1 MTWRTSMRNRKNP
14 GFPLLLLLALLHPLT
29 ATGGGD
35 AGRHAAEVLFEENFD
50 TIAPPALPRGWTS
63 SSARVA
69 GVPDLVTTASSPAS
83 PPHAV
88 SGSNSTVEQW
98 LVSRSFDRPAFF
110 PAVLSFSLRRSSTF
124 AARCVVEAST
134 DGGRTFGVIV
144 GEAPSAFPS
153 STYELLDFSLPA
165 AIAASDSFLLR
176 WHILPA
182 ATGTT
187 ATIRLDD
194 VRLTRPRPPVTPGS
208 VVINEI
214 HFQPAMG
221 EGEWIELMNTGR
233 DAVDIAGW
241 GVRDSPTGTVHAV
254 STAAVVLPA
263 GSLIVLAADSASVRA
278 VAGAGAMIVQPAGFP
293 SLNNTGDLV
302 LVQDER
308 GTTMDSVRYDGA
320 WGGGPGVSIERIDP
334 HGESDVPDNWGRC
347 LASAGATPGMENTI
361 VLRPHDLRMV
371 RIGAHHDPLTGVSA
385 FHAVVRNAGGA
396 AAPPCSVEVFS
407 EADGPSAKVLAS
419 GMMTRGLAPRD
430 SAIVEC
436 PWPDPRQGRMRVRAA
451 ILWQDDQRPENN
463 TVAGDVLMPLSV
475 GVLRINEIQ
484 AGPVGGTAEFIEIV
498 NASSTPVSV
507 DGCFIA
513 DRRTGASTMRRWPV
527 ADRSCVV
534 AGGAMHVV
542 AGDSSVGP
550 SARLTEELCTTVSTS
565 GLGLN
570 NDGDTVLLYSADSVL
585 IDSVSYAS
593 AWHSAAV
600 DDPAG
605 RSLERYDPHLASGDP
620 RNWGTC
626 VDPSGG
632 TPGRANSIRVTAPA
646 SDASL
651 VCAPDPFSPD
661 ADGRDDVTV
670 LRYRLPVRSSLIR
683 VRIYDI
689 RGRRVRELVNAA
701 PAAMT
706 GEVVWDGMGDGR
718 EPLRIGIYIV
728 HLESI
733 DEAGGRMFSAAC
745 AVVLARRL

>member
-1 MTWRTSMRNRKNP
+1 MTWRTSMRNRTYP
-14 GFPLLLLLALLHPLT
+14 GISLLLLLAILHPLP

-35 AGRHAAEVLFEENFD
+35 AGGRGVAVLFEEDFD
-50 TIAPPALPRGWTS
+50 TIVPPALPRGWRS

-69 GVPDLVTTASSPAS
+69 GAPDLVTSASSPAS

-88 SGSNSTVEQW
+88 AGSNSTVEQW
-98 LVSRSFDRPAFF
+98 LVSPSFDRPAFF

-134 DGGRTFGVIV
+134 DGGRTFGVTV

-153 STYELLDFSLPA
+153 SAYELLEFSLPA
-165 AIAASDSFLLR
+165 DIAASDSFLLR

-194 VRLTRPRPPVTPGS
+194 VRLTRPRPPVTRGS

-214 HFQPAMG
+214 QSQPALG
-221 EGEWIELMNTGR
+221 EGEWIELMNTGS

-241 GVRDSPTGTVHAV
+241 GVRDSPTGTVHSV
-254 STAAVVLPA
+254 GTAPIVLPA
-263 GSLIVLAADSASVRA
+263 GSLIVLAADSAAVRA
-278 VAGAGAMIVQPAGFP
+278 VAGAGALIVQAAGFP

-308 GTTMDSVRYDGA
+308 GATMDSVRYDGA
-320 WGGGPGVSIERIDP
+320 WGAGPGVSIERIDP
-334 HGESDVPDNWGRC
+334 HREAVAPDNWGRC

-371 RIGAHHDPLTGVSA
+371 RIGAHRDALTGASS
-385 FHAVVRNAGGA
+385 FHAVVHNAGGG
-396 AAPPCSVEVFS
+396 AAPPCSVAVFS
-407 EADGPSAKVLAS
+407 EADGRYAEALAS
-419 GMMTRGLAPRD
+419 GVMATGLAPRD

-436 PWPDPRQGRMRVRAA
+436 PWADPLQGRMRVRAE
-451 ILWQDDQRPENN
+451 ILWHDDQRQENN
-463 TVAGDVLMPLSV
+463 TVVGDVRMPLSV

-498 NASSTPVSV
+498 NASSVPVSV

-513 DRRTGASTMRRWPV
+513 DRRPGASAMRRWPV
-527 ADRSCVV
+527 TDRSRVV

-550 SARLTEELCTTVSTS
+550 SARLTEEWCTTVSRS

-585 IDSVSYAS
+585 IDSVSYSS

-620 RNWGTC
+620 RSWGTC

-632 TPGRANSIRVTAPA
+632 TPGRANSIRVTVPP

-651 VCAPDPFSPD
+651 ICAPDPFSPD

-683 VRIYDI
+683 VRIFDI

-718 EPLRIGIYIV
+718 EPLRIGIYVV

-733 DEAGGRMFSAAC
+733 DEAGGRMFNAAC